1 VLARGVRAYEIA
13 LREGVDVA
21 FATDL
26 SRAPER
32 MSEEFLL
39 RAETSTPAQIIR
51 SATVVGADVVRL
63 PGKIGQIVPGAFADL
78 LAIDGN
84 PLEDIRLLTEE
95 GRYMPLIVR
104 DGTVYK
110 NTLA

>member
-1 VLARGVRAYEIA
+1 VRAYEIA
-13 LREGVDVA
+13 LREGVKVA

-32 MSEEFLL
+32 MSEEFLV
-39 RAETSTPAQIIR
+39 RAETSTPAQMIH
-51 SATVVGADVVRL
+51 SATVVGAEVVRM
-63 PGKIGQIVPGAFADL
+63 PGRIGRIVPGAFADL

-84 PLEDIRLLTEE
+84 PLEDIRLLTGE
-95 GRYMPLIVR
+95 GRHMPLIVKE
-104 DGTVYK
+104 GTVHK